1 MRVAFATDERTPV
14 SDAIRA
20 HLLELGHEVAVLR
33 NALQNE
39 FEIARTGRRTRA
51 DAPAS
56 NAPTTE
62 KSHNQPEEP
71 R

>member
-1 MRVAFATDERTPV
+1 MARIALERGYRC
-14 SDAIRA
+14 ICI
-20 HLLELGHEVAVLR
+20 GHEVAVLR

-51 DAPAS
+51 DSPAS
-56 NAPTTE
+56 TVSTTD
-62 KSHNQPEEP
+62 KTHNHPEEP